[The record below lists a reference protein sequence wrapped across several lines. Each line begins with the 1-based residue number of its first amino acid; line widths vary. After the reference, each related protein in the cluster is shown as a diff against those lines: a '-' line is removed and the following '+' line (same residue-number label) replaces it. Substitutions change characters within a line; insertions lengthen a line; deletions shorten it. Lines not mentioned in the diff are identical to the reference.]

1 MMSGGGSGGG
11 TVLWSVL
18 VVVVVIAAVVAIVF
32 LVRALGGTQGAQR
45 GQGTVTSGGESPR
58 DVAKRRY
65 ASGEIDREQYD
76 QLMKDL

>member
-1 MMSGGGSGGG
+1 MMSGGGGM
-11 TVLWSVL
+11 VLWWVL
-18 VVVVVIAAVVAIVF
+18 SIVVVIAVVVAIVF
-32 LVRALGGTQGAQR
+32 LVRALGGSQDAPR

-65 ASGEIDREQYD
+65 ASGEIDREQYE

>member
-11 TVLWSVL
+11 TVLWWVL
-18 VVVVVIAAVVAIVF
+18 VVVVVIAVAVAIVF
-32 LVRALGGTQGAQR
+32 LVRALGGSQGAQR

-65 ASGEIDREQYD
+65 ASGDIDREQYD